1 MHEVALPD
9 SSLMVRL
16 HNGDD
21 NSKLVPFEVQKK
33 NSTFKKGPSLERFT
47 P

>member
-21 NSKLVPFEVQKK
+21 NSKLVPFEAQKK
-33 NSTFKKGPSLERFT
+33 NSTFKKGLCLELFA